1 MRTLLLP
8 GLDGT
13 GRLFSAFLPEL
24 PASMG
29 VEVVSY
35 PTDLALSYA
44 DLLLRLPLRGEPVQ
58 IIAESFSGPLAIQ
71 AAAAHPEVSAL
82 VLVASFAKCPV
93 GWLPRVLGAATPAAL
108 FRRPP
113 PQFVVRRYLLGD
125 DAPEDD
131 VAQFQRVIDGVA
143 PAVIAARL
151 REISAVDVE
160 KDFSRLTI
168 PVLYLAG
175 SRDRLVDRSV
185 ARQLLRLR
193 QVMELET
200 VDAPHLVLQRRPLEA
215 AKRIAAF
222 FEKHLRV

>member
-13 GRLFSAFLPEL
+13 GRLFSAFVPEL
-24 PASMG
+24 PASIG
-29 VEVVSY
+29 AEVVSY
-35 PTDLALSYA
+35 PSDLALSYA
-44 DLLLRLPLRGEPVQ
+44 DLLARLPLRGEPVQ
-58 IIAESFSGPLAIQ
+58 IIAESFSGPLAIR
-71 AAAAHPEVSAL
+71 AAAAHAEVRAL

-93 GWLPRVLGAATPAAL
+93 SWLHRVLGTATPAAL

-113 PQFVVRRYLLGD
+113 PRYVVRRYLLGD

-131 VAQFQRVIDGVA
+131 VAQLQTVVGEVA
-143 PAVIAARL
+143 PAVIATRL
-151 REISAVDVE
+151 REICMVDVE
-160 KDFSRLTI
+160 KDFGRLTI

-175 SRDRLVDRSV
+175 SRDRLVDQRV
-185 ARQLLRLR
+185 AHQLLRLR
-193 QVMELET
+193 PVMELET

-222 FEKHLRV
+222 FETHLRE

>member
-1 MRTLLLP
+1 M
-8 GLDGT
+8 
-13 GRLFSAFLPEL
+13 
-24 PASMG
+24 
-29 VEVVSY
+29 
-35 PTDLALSYA
+35 
-44 DLLLRLPLRGEPVQ
+44 
-58 IIAESFSGPLAIQ
+58 
-71 AAAAHPEVSAL
+71 
-82 VLVASFAKCPV
+82 
-93 GWLPRVLGAATPAAL
+93 
-108 FRRPP
+108 
-113 PQFVVRRYLLGD
+113 
-125 DAPEDD
+125 
-131 VAQFQRVIDGVA
+131 
-143 PAVIAARL
+143 IAARL

-193 QVMELET
+193 QVMELES